1 MAAMLVRGARLVGLD
16 GEAERVADVRV
27 RDGVVA
33 EVGPSLSGAGEP
45 VLDAA
50 GGWLIPGLWD
60 AHVHATQWVR
70 SRGWIDVAG
79 CTGPAQACALIA
91 AVLAERPGD
100 GRLVT
105 AFGFRA
111 TAWPRPGTVAELD
124 AATGG
129 RPVLVISGDAHSGWL
144 NSAALAMLGVPPREG
159 PLTENDWFALAA
171 HLNAL
176 PEAQPTD
183 ADVAAALARLS
194 ARGLVGVV
202 DVEFSDTFVAWPRR
216 VAAGLRALRV
226 RAGVY
231 PHQLDEVIARGW
243 RTGDPLPGGE
253 GLATMGPLKI
263 ISDGSLGTRTAWCC
277 RPYVGAAPGDPCAA
291 GTANYDRATLAG
303 LLARARDAGLGVAV
317 HAIGDRANEV
327 ALDVLAEV
335 GVPGSIEHA
344 QLLRRADVPRFAALG
359 VTASVQPAHLLDD
372 RDMADDVW
380 ADRTDR
386 AFLLRSLL
394 DAGATL
400 ALGSDA
406 PVAEPDPWLA
416 VAAAVH
422 RSGDG
427 RPAWHPEE
435 SLTPREAL
443 AASVDGRRIVPGA
456 PGDLVLLGADPLLA
470 AGTTAQTAARLRA
483 MPVRATVMAGR
494 LTHLAAG
501 APGPEGA
508 P

>member
-1 MAAMLVRGARLVGLD
+1 MAAMLVRGARLAGLD
-16 GEAERVADVRV
+16 GEAARAADVRI
-27 RDGVVA
+27 RDGLVA
-33 EVGPSLSGAGEP
+33 EVGPGLRAAGDP

-70 SRGWIDVAG
+70 SLDWIDISGCAG
-79 CTGPAQACALIA
+79 PEQACARIA
-91 AVLAERPGD
+91 GALVSRPDD

-105 AFGFRA
+105 ASGFRT

-124 AATGG
+124 AVTGG
-129 RPVLVISGDAHSGWL
+129 RPVLAISGDAHSGWL
-144 NSAALAMLGVPPREG
+144 NSAASAMLGVPPRAG

-171 HLNAL
+171 RINAL

-183 ADVAAALARLS
+183 ADLAAAVAKLS

-202 DVEFSDTFVAWPRR
+202 DVEFSDAFVAWPRR
-216 VAAGLRALRV
+216 VAAGMRALRV
-226 RAGVY
+226 RTGVY
-231 PHQLDEVIARGW
+231 PHQLDEVLARGW
-243 RTGDPLPGGE
+243 RTGDPLPGCGS
-253 GLATMGPLKI
+253 LVTMGPLKVI
-263 ISDGSLGTRTAWCC
+263 FDGSLGTRTAWCC
-277 RPYVGAAPGDPCAA
+277 APYVGALPGDPHPA
-291 GTANYDRATLAG
+291 GAPNYDRATLAW
-303 LLARARDAGLGVAV
+303 LLARARGGGLSVAV

-327 ALDVLAEV
+327 ALEVLAEV
-335 GVPGSIEHA
+335 GVRGSIEHA

-380 ADRTDR
+380 ADRTGR
-386 AFLLRSLL
+386 AFLARSLL

-406 PVAEPDPWLA
+406 PVADPDPWLA
-416 VAAAVH
+416 IAAAVH
-422 RSGDG
+422 RSGDD
-427 RPAWHPEE
+427 RPAWCPEE

-443 AASVDGRRIVPGA
+443 AASVDGRRIVVGA
-456 PGDLVLLGADPLLA
+456 PGDVVVLGADPLRTA
-470 AGTTAQTAARLRA
+470 PTTAETAARLRA
-483 MPVRATVMAGR
+483 MPVRATVVAGH

-501 APGPEGA
+501 RPAPGGA
-508 P
+508 A

>member
-1 MAAMLVRGARLVGLD
+1 MVAMLVRGARMVGLD
-16 GEAERVADVRV
+16 GEAERVVDVRL
-27 RDGVVA
+27 REGVVA
-33 EVGPSLSGAGEP
+33 EVGADLPAAGEP

-50 GGWLIPGLWD
+50 GCWLIPGLWD

-70 SRGWIDVAG
+70 SRGWVQVAG
-79 CTGPAQACALIA
+79 CAGPEEACARIA
-91 AVLAERPGD
+91 EALAQRPDD

-105 AFGFRA
+105 AFGFRP

-124 AATGG
+124 AVAGD
-129 RPVLVISGDAHSGWL
+129 RPVLVMSGDAHGGWL
-144 NSAALAMLGVPPREG
+144 SSAALAMLGVPPREG
-159 PLTENDWFALAA
+159 PLTENEWFALAA
-171 HLNAL
+171 RVSAL
-176 PEAQPTD
+176 PQSQPTD
-183 ADVAAALARLS
+183 ADLAAAVARLS

-202 DVEFSDTFVAWPRR
+202 DMEFADSFRTWPRW
-216 VAAGLRALRV
+216 VAAGLSALRV

-231 PHQLDEVIARGW
+231 PHQLDQVLARGW
-243 RTGDPLPGGE
+243 RTGDALPGGD
-253 GLATMGPLKI
+253 GLVTMGPLKI

-277 RPYVGAAPGDPCAA
+277 TPYVGARADDPQPA
-291 GTANYDRATLAG
+291 GAANYDRATLAG
-303 LLARARDAGLGVAV
+303 LLARARGGGLSVAV
-317 HAIGDRANEV
+317 HAIGDRANGV

-344 QLLRRADVPRFAALG
+344 QLLRRTDVPRFAALA

-380 ADRTDR
+380 GDRTDR

-394 DAGATL
+394 EAGATL

-416 VAAAVH
+416 IAAAVH

-443 AASVDGRRIVPGA
+443 AASVDGRLIAPGA
-456 PGDLVLLGADPLLA
+456 PGDLVLLGADPLWASGDTA
-470 AGTTAQTAARLRA
+470 ATAARLRA
-483 MPVRATVMAGR
+483 MPVLATVVAGR
-494 LTHLAAG
+494 LTHRAERS
-501 APGPEGA
+501 APGAA